1 MTHVLIIEL
10 TCEEMVDVNF
20 LQSKAWILLLLIQVL
35 MLIISIS
42 GENGPVG
49 EGSVLQAYLS
59 NDQTA
64 VGIELKLRGSLVIG
78 MSLFGFAI
86 LTNAFRKGLRW
97 SWYVSWVYPLY
108 FILHII
114 GFGTF
119 MPDIIFLLISLIGLL
134 LPYKLFFNKTDSQ

>member
-1 MTHVLIIEL
+1 
-10 TCEEMVDVNF
+10 MVEVKF
-20 LQSKAWILLLLIQVL
+20 LQTKSWILLLLIQVL

-49 EGSVLQAYLS
+49 EGSVLHAYLS
-59 NDQTA
+59 NDQTDS
-64 VGIELKLRGSLVIG
+64 GIELKLRGSLVIG

-86 LTNAFRKGLRW
+86 LTNAYRKGLRW
-97 SWYVSWVYPLY
+97 SWYVCWVYPLF

-119 MPDIIFLLISLIGLL
+119 MPDIIFLLISLVALL
-134 LPYKLFFNKTDSQ
+134 LPYKIFFS

>member
-1 MTHVLIIEL
+1 M
-10 TCEEMVDVNF
+10 MF
-20 LQSKAWILLLLIQVL
+20 LQNKSWILLLFIQIL

-49 EGSVLQAYLS
+49 DGSVLQAYLS
-59 NDQTA
+59 NDQTDA
-64 VGIELKLRGSLVIG
+64 GIELKLRGSLVIG

-97 SWYVSWVYPLY
+97 AWYVCWVYPLY

-119 MPDIIFLLISLIGLL
+119 FPDIIFLLISLVALL
-134 LPYKLFFNKTDSQ
+134 LPYKNFFHTTES

>member
-1 MTHVLIIEL
+1 
-10 TCEEMVDVNF
+10 MVEVKF
-20 LQSKAWILLLLIQVL
+20 LQAKSWILLLLIQVL

-49 EGSVLQAYLS
+49 EGSVLHAYLT
-59 NDQTA
+59 NDQTDA
-64 VGIELKLRGSLVIG
+64 GIELKLRGSLVIG

-97 SWYVSWVYPLY
+97 SWYVCWVYPLY

-119 MPDIIFLLISLIGLL
+119 MPDSIFLLLSLAALI
-134 LPYKLFFNKTDSQ
+134 LPYKKFFN

>member
-1 MTHVLIIEL
+1 MFGVK
-10 TCEEMVDVNF
+10 F
-20 LQSKAWILLLLIQVL
+20 LQTKAWILLLLIQVL

-49 EGSVLQAYLS
+49 EGSVLHAYLT

-64 VGIELKLRGSLVIG
+64 IGIELKLRGSLVIG
-78 MSLFGFAI
+78 MAIFGFAI
-86 LTNAFRKGLRW
+86 LTNAYRKGLRW
-97 SWYVSWVYPLY
+97 SWYVCWVYPLY

-119 MPDIIFLLISLIGLL
+119 MPDIIFLLLSLAALF
-134 LPYKLFFNKTDSQ
+134 LPYKIFFKATS